1 MSTWQVVQVE
11 KSKKRG
17 VMFKILQVAVK
28 SKSHFTYFDLVFG
41 IGNTPL
47 VILQSV
53 VPANA
58 RAIWKL

>member
-1 MSTWQVVQVE
+1 MK